1 MTDFQRH
8 IAQAEPI
15 EIKALDLL
23 VARYPWFS
31 AARIIRR
38 RLTGMADV
46 RCDVL
51 AACRP
56 ETAAAPQPI
65 DIEALTL
72 VTEDD
77 IIDRFLKIDDY
88 RIVSD
93 GAEAD
98 GEVRTESSHEDEE
111 ELVSEDLAEIYLA
124 QGLNDQ
130 AIDIYRKLSL
140 LNSEKS
146 VYFAGLIA
154 KIERKQ
160 NN

>member
-15 EIKALDLL
+15 EIKTLDLL

-65 DIEALTL
+65 DIQALTL

-88 RIVSD
+88 RIGSD
-93 GAEAD
+93 NAEAD
-98 GEVRTESSHEDEE
+98 GVVRTDSSHEDEE
-111 ELVSEDLAEIYLA
+111 ELVSEDLAEI
-124 QGLNDQ
+124 
-130 AIDIYRKLSL
+130 
-140 LNSEKS
+140 
-146 VYFAGLIA
+146 
-154 KIERKQ
+154 
-160 NN
+160 

>member
-15 EIKALDLL
+15 EIRTLDLL

-38 RLTGMADV
+38 R
-46 RCDVL
+46 
-51 AACRP
+51 
-56 ETAAAPQPI
+56 
-65 DIEALTL
+65 
-72 VTEDD
+72 
-77 IIDRFLKIDDY
+77 
-88 RIVSD
+88 
-93 GAEAD
+93 
-98 GEVRTESSHEDEE
+98 
-111 ELVSEDLAEIYLA
+111 
-124 QGLNDQ
+124 LNDQ

>member
-1 MTDFQRH
+1 
-8 IAQAEPI
+8 
-15 EIKALDLL
+15 
-23 VARYPWFS
+23 
-31 AARIIRR
+31 
-38 RLTGMADV
+38 MADV

-65 DIEALTL
+65 DIQALTL

-93 GAEAD
+93 NAEAD

>member
-15 EIKALDLL
+15 EIRTLDLL

-65 DIEALTL
+65 DIGALTL

-93 GAEAD
+93 NAEAE

-111 ELVSEDLAEIYLA
+111 ELVSE
-124 QGLNDQ
+124 DQ